1 MNDALIQR
9 YVALKLELDQKQ
21 ALLREIAAELAES
34 APFPEGKKT
43 AHIIGAGYDVTVQ
56 RRENVKWDQKKLE
69 AARQAMGNEDFF
81 KVFAWEFKPASAKAL
96 NGFLDYGDPA
106 HVEAVRG
113 ARTLTQGAP
122 SITFAPIEEVA

>member
-1 MNDALIQR
+1 MNDALIAR
-9 YVALKLELDQKQ
+9 YVQLKMELDARQ
-21 ALLREIAAELAES
+21 AQLREIAAELAES

-69 AARQAMGNEDFF
+69 ACRQRMGNENFF
-81 KVFAWEFKPASAKAL
+81 KVFAWEFKPASAKLL

-106 HVEAVRG
+106 HVDAVKD
-113 ARTLTQGAP
+113 ARTVTQGAP
-122 SITFAPIEEVA
+122 SITFAPVEEVA